1 MIDININIQE
11 ILQQFKVVPLVP
23 ISIFG
28 INLSITSLTLTALL
42 TALII
47 YFVLYLC
54 SSVQLQPSTTQ
65 AIGEIFYS
73 FFKNSIVIQF
83 GGVQSVP
90 YIAPLM
96 SIFLLVFT
104 GNILG
109 LIPKIPTITS
119 HLIITAEIGF
129 ITYFLLLVL
138 SIVKYKWHF
147 LKIFCPAGIP
157 LLIQPFIIFIEVII
171 FCTKPLLLACRLFLN
186 MTLGHI
192 VLAIFEHISA
202 SLTDINFTLGICSSL
217 TLTSVVLCIELL
229 ASIIQALVMILF
241 ICIALK
247 DVLSEH

>member
-119 HLIITAEIGF
+119 HLIITVRF
-129 ITYFLLLVL
+129 VFL
-138 SIVKYKWHF
+138 
-147 LKIFCPAGIP
+147 
-157 LLIQPFIIFIEVII
+157 
-171 FCTKPLLLACRLFLN
+171 
-186 MTLGHI
+186 
-192 VLAIFEHISA
+192 
-202 SLTDINFTLGICSSL
+202 IN
-217 TLTSVVLCIELL
+217 
-229 ASIIQALVMILF
+229 
-241 ICIALK
+241 
-247 DVLSEH
+247 